1 MLDPETERFVE
12 QVGKL
17 PPEALAEA
25 FDRALAL
32 RRSGGREASRATKP
46 SASEDSALDHAVRSV
61 LLPRAD
67 ELDAHRP
74 SLHSDAKSA
83 AMITARAIL
92 KRGSLSVEQ
101 YEVLVQPF
109 IAVGVDIPP
118 HPDRS

>member
-1 MLDPETERFVE
+1 MLDPQTERFIE
-12 QVGKL
+12 QVRHL

-46 SASEDSALDHAVRSV
+46 SASEDSALDHAVRSA

-83 AMITARAIL
+83 AMIAARAIL
-92 KRGSLSVEQ
+92 KRGTLSVEH
-101 YEVLVQPF
+101 YEVLVEPF
-109 IAVGVDIPP
+109 ITVGVEVPP
-118 HPDRS
+118 HPERG